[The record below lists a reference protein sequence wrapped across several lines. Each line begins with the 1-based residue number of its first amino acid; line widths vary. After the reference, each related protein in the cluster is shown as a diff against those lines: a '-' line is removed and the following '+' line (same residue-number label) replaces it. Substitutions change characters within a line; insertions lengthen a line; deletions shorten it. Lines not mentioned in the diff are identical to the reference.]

1 MGATSPP
8 ASPVRVSCPVI
19 PGWTGWHGPDSEVV
33 RPGSPDRVNALSVPH
48 VRPPTPRGA
57 HAYSCGVALAK
68 SHGKRALDRILEGD
82 FVDGL
87 ESMPLAELRNR
98 RLQVDREEA
107 WLSYLR
113 RMLHGRIDILE
124 ANVSMRRDG
133 HSSDEEL
140 DLGALVASLATQ
152 MGPGTRAS
160 GPDVVDSPGGGRRAV
175 ERLIARS
182 GLDEYATMTDVELD
196 NRLDELRDM
205 EREVSDV
212 RHRVHDVHSVLT
224 EELAR
229 RYRVGEARPESAL
242 GKDS

>member
-1 MGATSPP
+1 MFHAVAGAS
-8 ASPVRVSCPVI
+8 
-19 PGWTGWHGPDSEVV
+19 
-33 RPGSPDRVNALSVPH
+33 SPDRVKGAALPV
-48 VRPPTPRGA
+48 VRSPTPRGA
-57 HAYSCGVALAK
+57 DAYSWDVTLAK
-68 SHGKRALDRILEGD
+68 SRGKRALDRILEGD

-87 ESMPLAELRNR
+87 EVMPLAELRSR

-124 ANVSMRRDG
+124 ANVNMRRDG
-133 HSSDEEL
+133 HSADEEL

-182 GLDEYATMTDVELD
+182 GLDEYATMTDGELD

-229 RYRVGEARPESAL
+229 RYRVGEAKPESAL